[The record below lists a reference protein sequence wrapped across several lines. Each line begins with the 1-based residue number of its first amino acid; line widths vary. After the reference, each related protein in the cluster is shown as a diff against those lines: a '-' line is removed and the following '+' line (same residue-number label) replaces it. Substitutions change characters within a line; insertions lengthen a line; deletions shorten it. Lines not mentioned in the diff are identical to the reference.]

1 MASKTQE
8 RIDAL
13 QVALNNEARE
23 KEFYE
28 KNAERTKNPLGKM
41 MFAQIASEEDE
52 HFKRI
57 LTLHKRLKNE
67 GKWPETIPIEVNGT
81 EVKDVLKKFVESV
94 DTSAKA
100 DENDLQAVKTAL
112 DFETKGELFYGDLAK
127 KVDNPR
133 EKKFY
138 EFLSSIEREHRLSL
152 EDTLEFFQD
161 PSGWYRIKEKHTL
174 DGG

>member
-1 MASKTQE
+1 MATKTQE

-28 KNAERTKNPLGKM
+28 KNAQRTGNPLGKK

-57 LTLHKRLKNE
+57 LTLHTRLKSE
-67 GKWPETIPIEVNGT
+67 GQWPETIPIEVHGT
-81 EVKDVLKKFVESV
+81 VVKDILKKFVEKV

-112 DFETKGELFYGDLAK
+112 DFETKGELFYGDLAR
-127 KVDNPR
+127 KVDNPM

-152 EDTLEFFQD
+152 QDTLEFFQD
-161 PSGWYRIKEKHTL
+161 PVGWYQMKEKPTL
-174 DGG
+174 DGA